1 MRHEDT
7 TRLTP
12 ARGSVRTLRQQEEL
26 PLLRDHLLRL
36 DPESR
41 HDRFH
46 GFMDD
51 SFIERYAAKCADD
64 GTVIIAYIEDGVV
77 RGAAELH
84 PPDQSPDSLPEIAF
98 SVEARVRRQGVGSIL
113 FRKLIAEARSK
124 GYRSLRITTGA
135 QNRGDAGARA
145 QIRRESDVPAWR
157 SPPGPSIWRRSRSP
171 QPATA
176 RDRDAGRCRA
186 RDGQRQPRLLEDAAA
201 NVWLGPDRLT
211 GNRQQKNPSPIGDLR
226 RVYMVFGRKGQ
237 VPVRLSLPNFRT
249 TRRSTTIERCAP
261 CSPAMTRVTER
272 PKTGRAAFF
281 TSA

>member
-1 MRHEDT
+1 MSHEDT
-7 TRLTP
+7 TRSTP

-84 PPDQSPDSLPEIAF
+84 PPDQSPDALPEIAF
-98 SVEARVRRQGVGSIL
+98 SVEACVRRQGVGSIL
-113 FRKLIAEARSK
+113 FKKLIAEARSK

-135 QNRGDAGARA
+135 QNQAMRALAHKFGAHLTFRHGESTGTIDLAAAGAAASRKG
-145 QIRRESDVPAWR
+145 SD
-157 SPPGPSIWRRSRSP
+157 
-171 QPATA
+171 
-176 RDRDAGRCRA
+176 DDAGRCRA
-186 RDGQRQPRLLEDAAA
+186 RDGQRQPRLLEACCCGCTAGA
-201 NVWLGPDRLT
+201 GPPDR
-211 GNRQQKNPSPIGDLR
+211 
-226 RVYMVFGRKGQ
+226 
-237 VPVRLSLPNFRT
+237 
-249 TRRSTTIERCAP
+249 
-261 CSPAMTRVTER
+261 
-272 PKTGRAAFF
+272 
-281 TSA
+281 